1 MLRRQAFQFRLRE
14 KSAQAAWLRRIS
26 GCRRKAWN
34 LALAEQQ
41 ARYERG
47 EKYANYVAMAKWLT
61 AWRADPELA
70 YLAEAPVHALQEAL
84 KSLDVAFQRFFRK
97 EAGYPNFKRKT
108 EFEGFRETDVKCFT
122 VDAANSRVRLP
133 KLGWIRFRKSQ
144 EIIGTPKSVSVSK
157 ERGGW
162 KVSIQT
168 EADLPPLPGGTKI
181 IGLDRGVTNFH
192 ATSDGTLKAPL
203 NAHRTMAFRL
213 KRYQRAVS
221 RRMEEA
227 KVAAGIDPKAPFP
240 KGCRLKKSNR
250 LRRAEGKVQ
259 RLHATIARTRADWL
273 HKETRQLA
281 DAHAVI
287 VVEDLKIRNMSA
299 SARGDAETP
308 GRNVRQ
314 KAGLNRSILDQ
325 GWGEFGRQLGYK
337 LAWRGGELFKVNPAY
352 TSQTCSTCGHVAAE
366 NRRGEN
372 FQCVACGH
380 VDHADTNAAKNILA
394 AGHAVL
400 AGEAHE
406 RSLHDHADV
415 EAKALSGRP
424 VRAQARGKR
433 QPIRPEGGAPCAA

>member
-1 MLRRQAFQFRLRE
+1 MLFR
-14 KSAQAAWLRRIS
+14 S
-26 GCRRKAWN
+26 
-34 LALAEQQ
+34 

-97 EAGYPNFKRKT
+97 ESGYPNFKHKT
-108 EFEGFRETDVKCFT
+108 EFEGFRETDVKCFA
-122 VDAANSRVRLP
+122 VDASNARVRLP
-133 KLGWIRFRKSQ
+133 KLGWVRFRKSR

-181 IGLDRGVTNFH
+181 VGLDRGITNFY
-192 ATSDGTLKAPL
+192 ALSDGTLKAPL
-203 NAHRTMAFRL
+203 NAHRTLTFRL
-213 KRYQRAVS
+213 KRYQRAAS
-221 RRMEEA
+221 RRMEAA

-240 KGCRLKKSNR
+240 KGFRLKKSNR

-259 RLHATIARTRADWL
+259 RLHASIARTRADWL

-299 SARGDAETP
+299 SARGDAAAP

-337 LAWRGGELFKVNPAY
+337 LAWRGGELVKVNPAY
-352 TSQTCSTCGHVAAE
+352 TSQTCRCGHVAAA
-366 NRRGEN
+366 NRHGER
-372 FQCVACGH
+372 FKCMACGYEA
-380 VDHADTNAAKNILA
+380 HADIHAAETILA
-394 AGHAVL
+394 AGYAVL
-400 AGEAHE
+400 AGEGF
-406 RSLHDHADV
+406 SPGQADV